1 MATEMQM
8 FVAGEWRSGEP
19 QMDVRSPFSG
29 ELVGT
34 VPVAQPRD
42 VESALAAAEE
52 GSKIMA
58 RTPAF
63 KRAEILHR
71 AAAVVE
77 SRVRDLAT
85 MISREEGKP
94 LSEALTEAARV
105 PPLLHLSAEEA
116 VRMYGE
122 ALPMD
127 AADYGVGRTGF
138 TLIEPCGVVLA
149 ITPFNYPARLVM
161 FKVGPALAAGNSVI
175 MKPASSTPM
184 TALMLVDCLLQAGLP
199 PLAIQCLIGSGKSV
213 GAALCADKRVRKISF
228 TGSRDVG
235 EQITQTA
242 GLKRLTCE
250 LGSNVPVVVLD
261 DADIGDSAAAVARDG
276 YINAGQVCIS
286 AQRVIVSE
294 RVCEAFIDGLLK
306 GVDALVLGDP
316 LRSTTTLGPVIS
328 SKEADRIATWV
339 TEAAKA
345 GGKLLRGGEHQGA
358 LVAPIVMQEPP
369 QDTHVWRDEVFGP
382 AVMVHSVHDVDAAIH
397 SANDTLYG
405 LAASVFT
412 RDIDR
417 ALHFARGIRSGVVH
431 INHGPVWRADFM
443 PYGGFGDSGFG
454 KEGVR
459 YSIAEMTETKMVVIH
474 PRGDA

>member
-1 MATEMQM
+1 
-8 FVAGEWRSGEP
+8 
-19 QMDVRSPFSG
+19 
-29 ELVGT
+29 
-34 VPVAQPRD
+34 
-42 VESALAAAEE
+42 
-52 GSKIMA
+52 
-58 RTPAF
+58 
-63 KRAEILHR
+63 
-71 AAAVVE
+71 
-77 SRVRDLAT
+77 
-85 MISREEGKP
+85 
-94 LSEALTEAARV
+94 
-105 PPLLHLSAEEA
+105 
-116 VRMYGE
+116 
-122 ALPMD
+122 
-127 AADYGVGRTGF
+127 
-138 TLIEPCGVVLA
+138 
-149 ITPFNYPARLVM
+149 
-161 FKVGPALAAGNSVI
+161 
-175 MKPASSTPM
+175 
-184 TALMLVDCLLQAGLP
+184 
-199 PLAIQCLIGSGKSV
+199 
-213 GAALCADKRVRKISF
+213 
-228 TGSRDVG
+228 
-235 EQITQTA
+235 
-242 GLKRLTCE
+242 
-250 LGSNVPVVVLD
+250 VVLD